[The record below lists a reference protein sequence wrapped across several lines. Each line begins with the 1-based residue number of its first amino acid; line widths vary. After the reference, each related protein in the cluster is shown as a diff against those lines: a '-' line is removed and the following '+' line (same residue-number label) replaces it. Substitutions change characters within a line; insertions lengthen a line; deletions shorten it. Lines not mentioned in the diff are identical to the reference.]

1 MKRTVMSVV
10 LALAVMSAIVLAGCT
25 RQEQKTSTKLQVVTT
40 LFPLYDFARIIAG
53 ERAEVTMLLPPGM
66 EPHSFEPKPNDI
78 IRVSRAGLF
87 IYTNRYM
94 EPWAETILKGLD
106 RQRLRVVDAG
116 QGVRYTQASAADEHD
131 DAGHGSHGADSH
143 AGVVDPHIWLDF
155 GNAALM
161 VDSILAG
168 FVAAT
173 YMRGV
178 PFIQLPTTLLAQVDS
193 SVGGKVAVNHPR
205 GKNIIGAF
213 YQPKLVMADMN
224 VLSTLEV
231 RELKSGLAEVIK
243 YGVIADGAFFAWL
256 ERNLEQLLVME
267 MEALARAVATSCK
280 IKAAVVQEDETEKG
294 YRAILNF
301 GHTLGHAIEALTGY
315 NTYRHGEAVA
325 IGMVAESRL
334 ASVMGLLPAAEA
346 QRIEDLI
353 KKAGLP
359 VQIPVHLSVDE
370 LLASMERDKKVLDGQ
385 YTFALPVQIGR
396 AEVFRGIPGELLRQI
411 LTRK

>member
-1 MKRTVMSVV
+1 MAIPADIYLDLGDRSYHIYVGSGLLARLDAYMKDLPLGRRVLLVTNPTVHSLYGELVEAILTGAGYQVIPASVPDSEESKSLDVAGQLYDTAYLEELDRHSVV
-10 LALAVMSAIVLAGCT
+10 IALG
-25 RQEQKTSTKLQVVTT
+25 
-40 LFPLYDFARIIAG
+40 G
-53 ERAEVTMLLPPGM
+53 
-66 EPHSFEPKPNDI
+66 
-78 IRVSRAGLF
+78 
-87 IYTNRYM
+87 
-94 EPWAETILKGLD
+94 
-106 RQRLRVVDAG
+106 
-116 QGVRYTQASAADEHD
+116 
-131 DAGHGSHGADSH
+131 
-143 AGVVDPHIWLDF
+143 GVVGD
-155 GNAALM
+155 
-161 VDSILAG
+161 LAG

-213 YQPKLVMADMN
+213 YQPRLVVADMN
-224 VLSTLEV
+224 VLATLEA
-231 RELKSGLAEVIK
+231 RELKAGLAEVIK

-267 MEALARAVATSCK
+267 PEALARAVATSCEM
-280 IKAAVVQEDETEKG
+280 KAAVVQEDETEKG
-294 YRAILNF
+294 RRAILNF

-334 ASVMGLLPAAEA
+334 ASIMGLLPPAQA
-346 QRIEDLI
+346 QRIEDLV

-359 VQIPVHLSVDE
+359 VQIPGQLSADE
-370 LLASMERDKKVLDGQ
+370 LLASMGRDKKVLDGQ

-396 AEVFRGIPGELLRQI
+396 AEVFRGIPGELLRQMSG
-411 LTRK
+411 